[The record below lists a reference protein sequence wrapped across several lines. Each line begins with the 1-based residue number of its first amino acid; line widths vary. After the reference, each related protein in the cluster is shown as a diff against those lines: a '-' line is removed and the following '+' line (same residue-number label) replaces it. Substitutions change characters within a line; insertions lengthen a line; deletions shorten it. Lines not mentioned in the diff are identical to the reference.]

1 MFDSYQQI
9 RLRDLAWRQ
18 GDPKPD
24 YAKPNVRLDAYIAEL
39 HAQHP
44 KLFHN
49 RDTLHRRVFM
59 DRPVLTIPYSH
70 SVRDYDNSTLK
81 MIESTK

>member
-1 MFDSYQQI
+1 MFDSYQKI
-9 RLRDLAWRQ
+9 RLRDLAWKT

-24 YAKPNVRLDAYIAEL
+24 YTKANVRLEAYIAEL
-39 HAQHP
+39 QETHP